1 MSSSAAITPAK
12 SLPASPQR
20 GAAAVR
26 LQGSASFQ
34 RELDA
39 ADRLQSGSQRREDR
53 ATTARKPEPAAKPSS
68 PEPAE
73 PADEQD
79 PVDPAQDDAA
89 AQANDDAA
97 AQVAAESASPRATP
111 SQESQPQPAAQVVA
125 IDAAAQPA
133 PALDGEGE
141 AQGEGESPS
150 AASASVTAL
159 ASAQGDPA
167 SEPTTLPLPG
177 APAKPG
183 PAHSGGGAAPGVGA
197 LPGVESVGP
206 APAALSRESA
216 QAAAP
221 APDLPPAP
229 SPDAEMSEQNVAR
242 LARGLRAA
250 VQQNGGAVTLRLTP
264 PELGEVRIQMQVHQS
279 HVTASLQ
286 VEQDSVN
293 ALLSHRLGQ
302 LRHALESQGL
312 VVDRLEVQTAAAREP
327 STDLGRT
334 PDDGRSRGQLAQ
346 QQQQQSRSREDRAL
360 SGSARRQ
367 AFQDALID
375 SVA

>member
-12 SLPASPQR
+12 SLPAPPHR
-20 GAAAVR
+20 GGGAVR

-53 ATTARKPEPAAKPSS
+53 AATARQAEPATKPAS
-68 PEPAE
+68 PEPTE

-79 PVDPAQDDAA
+79 PVDPAQDEA

-97 AQVAAESASPRATP
+97 AQVAAETASPRATP

-125 IDAAAQPA
+125 VDAATKPA

-141 AQGEGESPS
+141 AQGESESPS
-150 AASASVTAL
+150 TASASVTAM
-159 ASAQGDPA
+159 ASAQDEPA
-167 SEPTTLPLPG
+167 SESAKLPLPG
-177 APAKPG
+177 APAKSG
-183 PAHSGGGAAPGVGA
+183 PAHSGGGAVPGVGA

-206 APAALSRESA
+206 APAAPARESA

-229 SPDAEMSEQNVAR
+229 SPDAEMTEQNVAR

-346 QQQQQSRSREDRAL
+346 QQQQQSRSREDRSL

-367 AFQDALID
+367 AFADALID